1 MSSTKGKRTEHPAV
15 PAVDSK
21 NRASSWL
28 HGAVWLGAAALV
40 SKVLGTL
47 QKIPLQNLAGDRV
60 FGIYN
65 VVYPFYQLLLFLAT
79 AGIPIA
85 VSLLVAERR
94 EAGDDEGMRGVLRT
108 GIVLLGLCGALGF
121 AVMWMGAGTVAR
133 WIGDGEAAAAIRIAS
148 LALWFVPVM
157 AALRGYFQGME
168 RMQPSAVS
176 QVVEQTVRVV
186 VMLLLLYAGLTWGW
200 SDKGLASG
208 ALAGSAAGGAAG
220 LMTMLL
226 FWWHAERRGE
236 MGAIRQAQLG
246 GSDCGASVR
255 LGSETEAKPGKDAAG
270 EPSGRKPG
278 VQSTSLIRRMLT
290 LAVPVALGSIA
301 LPIFGIVD
309 AFTVPRLLQHGGLEA
324 AQAMERFGQYSRAQ
338 PLVQLVVMVAGA
350 GAGAL
355 VPALAAAR
363 ARGDQV
369 QADLQAGLAL
379 RLAWYI
385 GMPAAL
391 GLMLLAEPINVMLY
405 ADHAQSDIFALVGS
419 TAAAGTLGAVTTAVL
434 QGFGS
439 VRGPA
444 IFLLAAAILKTALSV
459 ALVPAYGLAGAAWAG
474 IAALALPALLGLA
487 AVRRVGGTGRA
498 LGRPAWR
505 HAAAGGIALACMAA
519 ALLLLGR
526 GFAALPGWT
535 EAQPSRTLAAAL
547 ALTGVAV
554 GAAVYGAALLRSGAF
569 GADELRALPG
579 GAKLASRLRRWR
591 LLPHKTSE
599 HNYTAD

>member
-1 MSSTKGKRTEHPAV
+1 MSRINDEGTERPRHPAS
-15 PAVDSK
+15 PAIKRKD
-21 NRASSWL
+21 RAGSWL
-28 HGAVWLGAAALV
+28 RGAVWLGAAALI
-40 SKVLGTL
+40 SKVIGTL

-65 VVYPFYQLLLFLAT
+65 AVYPFYQLLLFLAT
-79 AGIPIA
+79 AGIPVA

-94 EAGDDEGMRGVLRT
+94 ESGDDEGMHRVLRT
-108 GIVLLGLCGALGF
+108 AVALLGLCGAIGF
-121 AVMWMGAGTVAR
+121 AVMWASAGTVAG
-133 WIGDGEAAAAIRIAS
+133 WIGDDEAAAAIRMAS
-148 LALWFVPVM
+148 LALWFVPAM

-168 RMQPSAVS
+168 RMQPSAFS
-176 QVVEQTVRVV
+176 QVIEQSVRVV

-200 SDKGLASG
+200 SDRGLASG

-220 LMTMLL
+220 LVTMLV
-226 FWWHAERRGE
+226 FWWQAERRGR
-236 MGAIRQAQLG
+236 GHVKRKVG
-246 GSDCGASVR
+246 V
-255 LGSETEAKPGKDAAG
+255 AKGDLAEAAG
-270 EPSGRKPG
+270 R
-278 VQSTSLIRRMLT
+278 STAAGLPVIRRLVA

-309 AFTVPRLLQHGGLEA
+309 AFTVPRLLQQGGLEA

-363 ARGDQV
+363 ARGDLV
-369 QADLQAGLAL
+369 QARLQAGLAL

-385 GMPAAL
+385 GLPAAL

-405 ADHAQSDIFALVGS
+405 ADNAQTDIFALVGS
-419 TAAAGTLGAVTTAVL
+419 TAAAGTLGAVTAAVL

-444 IFLLAAAILKTALSV
+444 VFLLAAALLKVALSL
-459 ALVPAYGLAGAAWAG
+459 ALVPAYGLAGAAWSG

-487 AVRRVGGTGRA
+487 AVRRAGGPGRG

-505 HAAAGGIALACMAA
+505 HAAAAGLALACMAA
-519 ALLLLGR
+519 ALWLLGR
-526 GFAALPGWT
+526 GFAALPGWGGP
-535 EAQPSRTLAAAL
+535 QPSRMLAAVF

-554 GAAVYGAALLRSGAF
+554 GAAVYGAALLRGGAF

-579 GAKLASRLRRWR
+579 GTKLAAKLRRWR
-591 LLPHKTSE
+591 LLPRRTSE
-599 HNYTAD
+599 TTYSAD